1 MKITPQE
8 VQHIAAL
15 ANLRLS
21 EADIERYTQ
30 DLEEI
35 LSYVDQL
42 NELDTS
48 GVEPMAQVLHEGSEG
63 NAAQLR
69 TDERGRSFD
78 QRTALQCAPLP
89 GEGHFKV
96 PRVIER

>member
-1 MKITPQE
+1 MKITPEE

-21 EADIERYTQ
+21 GADIERYTQ

-42 NELDTS
+42 NELDTG
-48 GVEPMAQVLHEGSEG
+48 GVEPMAQVLHEG

-69 TDERGRSFD
+69 TDKQGRSFD
-78 QRTALQCAPLP
+78 QQTALRCAPLP

>member
-1 MKITPQE
+1 MKITPEE

-21 EADIERYTQ
+21 EADIERYTK

-48 GVEPMAQVLHEGSEG
+48 GVEPMAQVLHEG
-63 NAAQLR
+63 NVARLR
-69 TDERGRSFD
+69 ADEQGQSFD
-78 QRTALQCAPLP
+78 QATAMRSAPLP
-89 GEGHFKV
+89 GAGHFKV

>member
-1 MKITPQE
+1 MRITADEVKKI
-8 VQHIAAL
+8 ASL

-21 EADIERYTQ
+21 AEDIARYTR

-42 NELDTS
+42 NELDTD
-48 GVEPMAQVLHEGSEG
+48 GIEPMAQVLHEGT
-63 NAAQLR
+63 AAGLR
-69 TDERGRSFD
+69 EDAPGPSFG
-78 QRTALQCAPLP
+78 QEIALRCAPLA
-89 GEGHFKV
+89 GAGHFKV

>member
-1 MKITPQE
+1 MKITAEE

-21 EADIERYTQ
+21 AADIERYTR

-48 GVEPMAQVLHEGSEG
+48 GVEPMAQVLHEG

-69 TDERGRSFD
+69 ADERGRSFD
-78 QRTALQCAPLP
+78 QQTALQCAPLP

>member
-1 MKITPQE
+1 MKITPEE
-8 VQHIAAL
+8 VKHIAAL
-15 ANLRLS
+15 ANLHLS
-21 EADIERYTQ
+21 DADIERYTK

-48 GVEPMAQVLHEGSEG
+48 GVEPMAQVRHEG
-63 NAAQLR
+63 NAAPLR
-69 TDERGRSFD
+69 ADQQGQSFG
-78 QRTALQCAPLP
+78 QATALRCAPLP
-89 GEGHFKV
+89 GAGHFKV

>member
-1 MKITPQE
+1 MKITPEE

-21 EADIERYTQ
+21 EADIERYTK

-48 GVEPMAQVLHEGSEG
+48 GVEPMAQVLHEG
-63 NAAQLR
+63 NVARLR
-69 TDERGRSFD
+69 ADEQGQSFD
-78 QRTALQCAPLP
+78 QETAMRSAPLP
-89 GEGHFKV
+89 GAGHFKV